1 MVSNYRRGGEFCCLR
16 RWWMAG
22 NVRPALQT
30 PDNYKCQAAH
40 RAAGSQQP
48 RTALHC
54 TALQDR
60 GLCSGGAAAA
70 AGSRAAASSRPV
82 AARRHRQGCRR
93 RASNRHLMPVLGRR
107 GGYPPRVAV
116 WSPLAWNVA
125 HAQRYALLLCWAV
138 SARTPRSERRGAW
151 HWGRGRLGRV
161 NAAGEQETRP
171 AHAGVT
177 SAEGRAARR

>member
-1 MVSNYRRGGEFCCLR
+1 MNSAASGVGGWPATCAQPCRRR
-16 RWWMAG
+16 TIINA
-22 NVRPALQT
+22 RPRTGQ
-30 PDNYKCQAAH
+30 
-40 RAAGSQQP
+40 RAASS
-48 RTALHC
+48 RALHC
-54 TALQDR
+54 TALQDRGR

-93 RASNRHLMPVLGRR
+93 RASSRHLMPVLGRR

>member
-54 TALQDR
+54 KTEDEDCAPAVQR
-60 GLCSGGAAAA
+60 
-70 AGSRAAASSRPV
+70 RPQEAEQQQAV
-82 AARRHRQGCRR
+82 DL
-93 RASNRHLMPVLGRR
+93 SPR
-107 GGYPPRVAV
+107 GGIGKGADDGLAAV
-116 WSPLAWNVA
+116 
-125 HAQRYALLLCWAV
+125 
-138 SARTPRSERRGAW
+138 T
-151 HWGRGRLGRV
+151 
-161 NAAGEQETRP
+161 
-171 AHAGVT
+171 
-177 SAEGRAARR
+177 